1 MLPLRVKYSAVK
13 TVSCSEVVKMNTSV
27 RRNSSQ
33 RNVWVLKL
41 DSDPSTWKGS
51 RQRKTGCIC
60 GCDFSSLEDDPT
72 VRTLC
77 FIKKHDSNP
86 GDGSICTPSVWTA
99 PGESD
104 PLQGSRPGMWILLS
118 GPTVVGK
125 GSKMSW
131 WGMLTDTNKQ
141 VVLGPSQRVGSEST
155 VGAWGWLAWRLL
167 S

>member
-13 TVSCSEVVKMNTSV
+13 PISCSEVVKMNMSV
-27 RRNSSQ
+27 RRNPSQ
-33 RNVWVLKL
+33 RNVWELKL

-51 RQRKTGCIC
+51 RQRKTGCIWD
-60 GCDFSSLEDDPT
+60 CDCSSLEDDPT
-72 VRTLC
+72 VPALC
-77 FIKKHDSNP
+77 FIAKHDSNP
-86 GDGSICTPSVWTA
+86 GDGSIWTPS
-99 PGESD
+99 GESD
-104 PLQGSRPGMWILLS
+104 PLQGSRPGMWIVLS

-141 VVLGPSQRVGSEST
+141 VVLGPSQRVGSGST
-155 VGAWGWLAWRLL
+155 VGAWGWLCSRLL